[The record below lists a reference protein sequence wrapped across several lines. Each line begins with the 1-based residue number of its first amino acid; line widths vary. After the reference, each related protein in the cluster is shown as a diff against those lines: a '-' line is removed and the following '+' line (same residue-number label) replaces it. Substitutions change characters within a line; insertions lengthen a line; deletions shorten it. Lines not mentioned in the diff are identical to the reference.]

1 MNFSMSKKI
10 SDVVSSGY
18 FKKTLYTLPTRCW
31 VSIIVFLFTTSAEI
45 HTFRCVWAS
54 FAFPG
59 KHPHCLKALSIK
71 VIHINWPTN
80 YIKKLLKLVK

>member
-45 HTFRCVWAS
+45 HTFRCGGKFCIS
-54 FAFPG
+54 E

>member
-45 HTFRCVWAS
+45 HTFRCV
-54 FAFPG
+54 G
-59 KHPHCLKALSIK
+59 KFRISGETSSLFEGSQHKGYSH
-71 VIHINWPTN
+71 
-80 YIKKLLKLVK
+80 

>member
-45 HTFRCVWAS
+45 HTFRCVGKFCIS
-54 FAFPG
+54 G

-71 VIHINWPTN
+71 VIHINWPTY

>member
-1 MNFSMSKKI
+1 MAKKI

-18 FKKTLYTLPTRCW
+18 FKKTLSTLPTRCW

-45 HTFRCVWAS
+45 HTFRCVGKS
-54 FAFPG
+54 AFRG

-80 YIKKLLKLVK
+80 YIKKLLKLVN